1 MVRSIRA
8 LQTRDI
14 IAEMKLPVKH
24 FYLTGKCFFADSVRM
39 NAAAGERT
47 AAIGSEPAKI
57 RQLPQS
63 HHRRSPNDEPAPP
76 KRRLKCGDSFRLLR
90 RHLPQTHPK
99 KILRLFLGTPGEEP
113 RRLTFA
119 VLPKSLSRAGFP
131 CASSQRSKFRK
142 PLRSSRL
149 CFDAR
154 FLAR

>member
-90 RHLPQTHPK
+90 RHLPRRGRQGSNDIP
-99 KILRLFLGTPGEEP
+99 LGSLYEGAGERSE
-113 RRLTFA
+113 TEGVA
-119 VLPKSLSRAGFP
+119 SKNKMSRAGFP
-131 CASSQRSKFRK
+131 CAGSLN
-142 PLRSSRL
+142 LRHTWSLLSNKDKTVRG
-149 CFDAR
+149 R
-154 FLAR
+154 